1 MIIKSKN
8 VWVNEQFCE
17 AKIIIEDG
25 IIKDVISY
33 DDDVVDIDY
42 GDLKIIPG
50 LVDIHSHGYNGMN
63 ANYAT
68 YDGLLHWTKQL
79 CKEGVTSYLVTTST
93 ANKASL
99 LKSMEI
105 IANVMERNVDG
116 ANILGIHMEGPL
128 ISFECRGA
136 QSPYDIQKPDVEDF
150 KDFEKASKDH
160 IRLVCIASEMD
171 KDHKLIKYCH
181 NKNIKVTLGH
191 TNASYEECLKAFE
204 DGADSFTHTFNG
216 MNSLHHRKPG
226 VPGAAMSIDEMYAE
240 CICDGVHVHKSV
252 VKALSR
258 CKGKDKLIL
267 VTDAVQIKG
276 LKPGVY
282 EFVDRTVT
290 IGEDGCGR
298 LANGKLAGSSNSMIK
313 MLANAIAFG
322 IDEVSAI
329 NACTKNP
336 CELLNEDHKGIIA
349 KGYDADLVVI
359 DNDYNVKETYVLGKS
374 ML

>member
-8 VWVNEQFCE
+8 IWIDEQFKE
-17 AKIIIEDG
+17 AKLVVEDG
-25 IIKDVISY
+25 KIQEILPY
-33 DDDVVDIDY
+33 DDSVVDIDY
-42 GDLKIIPG
+42 GDLKILPG
-50 LVDIHSHGYNGMN
+50 LVDIHCHGYNGMN

-68 YDGLLHWTKQL
+68 YDGLLHWTKKL
-79 CKEGVTSYLVTTST
+79 CEEGVTSYLVTTST
-93 ANKASL
+93 ADKPSL

-105 IANVMERNVDG
+105 ISDVMERNVDG
-116 ANILGIHMEGPL
+116 AHILGIHMEGPL

-136 QSPYDIQKPDVEDF
+136 QSAYNIQKPDVEDF
-150 KDFEKASKDH
+150 KAFERASNDH

-171 KDHKLIKYCH
+171 KNHELIKYCH

-191 TNASYEECLKAFE
+191 TNASYEECIKAYE

-216 MNSLHHRKPG
+216 MNSLHHRNPG
-226 VPGAAMSIDEMYAE
+226 VPGAAMSIDDMYAE
-240 CICDGVHVHKSV
+240 CICDGVHVHKAI
-252 VKALSR
+252 VKSLAR

-282 EFVDRTVT
+282 EFPDRRVT

-298 LANGKLAGSSNSMIK
+298 LADGRLAGSSNSMIK
-313 MLANAIAFG
+313 MLANAIDFG
-322 IDEVSAI
+322 IDEVTAI

-336 CELLNEDHKGIIA
+336 CELLNENNKGII
-349 KGYDADLVVI
+349 KEGYDADMIVI
-359 DNDYNVKETYVLGKS
+359 DNNYNIKQTYVSGKG